1 MLGGSINRAMK
12 YNLTSVSIF
21 TDILEEMGDVS
32 FTEHTINPKKN
43 NFQNRGFIKHTFTER
58 KGNSEV
64 KICYDQAEVVT

>member
-32 FTEHTINPKKN
+32 FTEHTINPKKKQLPKQR
-43 NFQNRGFIKHTFTER
+43 FYQAYIHRKER
-58 KGNSEV
+58 
-64 KICYDQAEVVT
+64 